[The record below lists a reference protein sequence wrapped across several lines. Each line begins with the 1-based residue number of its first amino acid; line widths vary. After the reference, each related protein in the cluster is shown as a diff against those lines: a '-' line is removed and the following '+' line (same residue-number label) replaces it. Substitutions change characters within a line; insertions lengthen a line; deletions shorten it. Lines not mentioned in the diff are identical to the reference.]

1 MFTGIIEEVGRVIE
15 ARRRADSM
23 TLTIAAHAI
32 LGDIGAGDSVC
43 IDGVC
48 QTVTACSNIGF
59 TFDAQMETIRKTT
72 LGTFV
77 PGRFVNLERSL
88 TIEKPLGGHF
98 VQGHVNGTGR
108 IAGIGKKGSN
118 VYATVSIPGDL
129 ILYCVREGSIAL
141 DGISFTISELS
152 GNLVTI
158 NVIPYT
164 FHQTTIQYKRVGDM
178 VNIETDLLGR
188 YVGRFL
194 EFQRIAMSGTENTLT
209 EETLRQWG
217 W

>member
-1 MFTGIIEEVGRVIE
+1 MI
-15 ARRRADSM
+15 
-23 TLTIAAHAI
+23 LTIAAHAI
-32 LGDIGAGDSVC
+32 LGGIGIGDSIC
-43 IDGVC
+43 IDGAC

-59 TFDAQMETIRKTT
+59 TFDAQRETIRKTT

-88 TIEKPLGGHF
+88 TLEKPLGGHF

-108 IAGIGKKGSN
+108 IASIGKKGSN
-118 VYATVSIPGDL
+118 VYATVGISGDL
-129 ILYCVREGSIAL
+129 ISYCVREGSIAL
-141 DGISFTISELS
+141 DGISLTISELS

-164 FHQTTIQYKRVGDM
+164 FRQTTIQYKKTGDM
-178 VNIETDLLGR
+178 MNIETDLLGR

-194 EFQRIAMSGTENTLT
+194 EFRRTSKPGAKRTLT
-209 EETLRQWG
+209 EETLGVVAWTSLRRSWI
-217 W
+217 